1 MEKEILKLCKKHGET
16 IHVIDSTRKRYRCR
30 KCRVD
35 AVDRRRRLLKQKA
48 VEYKGNSCIN
58 CGYNKCL
65 AALEFHH
72 IDPTQKDF
80 ALSNDG
86 HTRSWEEIKNE
97 LDKCI
102 LVCANCHREIH
113 NSKINKEKVIERI
126 PTRLEKTC
134 SVCSI
139 HFVVGATDSTQKF
152 CSQECYKISI
162 RKIKERPSKE
172 ELFEELKTT
181 SYVQVGKKYGV
192 SDNTIRKW
200 VNSNK

>member
-16 IHVIDSTRKRYRCR
+16 MHVIDSTKKRYRCR

-35 AVDRRRRLLKQKA
+35 AVDKRRRLLKQKA

-113 NSKINKEKVIERI
+113 NSTINKEKVIERI
-126 PTRLEKTC
+126 PTKLEKICT
-134 SVCSI
+134 VCNVN
-139 HFVVGATDSTQKF
+139 FVVGATDSTQKF

-172 ELFEELKTT
+172 QLLDELKTT

-192 SDNTIRKW
+192 SDNAIRKW
-200 VNSNK
+200 VNLNK